1 MVTFLYDLV
10 RQSCTIRCIYISN
23 AMHIEYT
30 RIARCDTMMRHYDV
44 TSLVYAGSYTS
55 NDAIDTIYSAI
66 ENVRLYVD
74 Y

>member
-1 MVTFLYDLV
+1 
-10 RQSCTIRCIYISN
+10 
-23 AMHIEYT
+23 MHIEYT